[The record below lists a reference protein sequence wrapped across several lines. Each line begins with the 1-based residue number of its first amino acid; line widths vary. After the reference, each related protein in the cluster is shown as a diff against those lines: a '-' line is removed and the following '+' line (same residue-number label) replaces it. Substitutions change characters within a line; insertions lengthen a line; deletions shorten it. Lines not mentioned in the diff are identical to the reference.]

1 MDVNTDMEVGSLKL
15 YVKESGN
22 EDASRMMVFLH
33 GGGVSGWMWNK
44 QVSFF
49 KDSWCLVPD
58 LPGHG
63 RSPVEHGS
71 FTIQGTAEQLCEL
84 ISEKADGREVVVIG
98 FSLGAQIL
106 VDMLCRNPGL
116 IHYAVVNSALLRPMP
131 GALRMIAP
139 SVRFSF
145 PLMRRRWF
153 SKLQAGTLYVGE
165 DDFEQYYAE
174 SLRMNRELLVSVLTE
189 NMSYSL
195 SPKIAESHAK
205 LLVTVGEKER
215 GIMRKSAED
224 LVKCNSG
231 AAGIVFP
238 GVGHGIPLAS
248 PELFNHTVDGW
259 IKTGAVSSD
268 VNLIRANPR

>member
-1 MDVNTDMEVGSLKL
+1 MGVGSLNL

-22 EDASRMMVFLH
+22 QDASRMMVFLH

-63 RSPVEHGS
+63 RSSGDHVS
-71 FTIQGTAEQLCEL
+71 FSIKETAEQICDL
-84 ISEKADGREVVVIG
+84 ISAKADGREVVVVG

-106 VDMLCRNPGL
+106 VDMMCQNPEL

-131 GALRMIAP
+131 AALRMIVP
-139 SVRFSF
+139 SVRLSF

-165 DDFEQYYAE
+165 DDFEHYYAE
-174 SLRMNRELLVSVLTE
+174 SLQMNQKLLVSVLTE

-195 SPKIAESHAK
+195 SPQIAESNAR

-224 LVKCNSG
+224 LVGHSDRAVG
-231 AAGIVFP
+231 VVFP
-238 GVGHGIPLAS
+238 GIGHGIPLAN
-248 PELFNHTVDGW
+248 PELFNHVVDGW
-259 IKTGAVSSD
+259 LGTGAVSSD
-268 VNLIRANPR
+268 VDSIRANPR